1 MDFFTI
7 YPLMGDRMGF
17 KKFLFLAVMGLAT
30 FLAAGANGVIAP
42 EKRLY
47 QKDPQSCAK
56 CHLIEPYVES
66 WKNSD
71 FLDHKHEQS
80 GVACLECHQV
90 TVQQEKKHLAK
101 FNKKAYKVPLEE
113 REYSND
119 LCFRC
124 HGSYQEIIERTK
136 DYKGKGLS
144 RNPHESHYGEID
156 CNLCHKAHR
165 ASIDYCSQC
174 HPPVAN
180 KPGWKTM

>member
-17 KKFLFLAVMGLAT
+17 KKFLFLAVMGFAT
-30 FLAAGANGVIAP
+30 FLVAGANGVIAA

-56 CHLIEPYVES
+56 CHLIQPYVES
-66 WKNSD
+66 WKSSD

-80 GVACLECHQV
+80 GIACLECHQV

-124 HGSYQEIIERTK
+124 HGSYKEIIERTK

-174 HPPVAN
+174 HPPVVN

>member
-1 MDFFTI
+1 
-7 YPLMGDRMGF
+7 MGDRMGF

-30 FLAAGANGVIAP
+30 FLAAGANGVIAA

-124 HGSYQEIIERTK
+124 HGSYKEIIERTK

-174 HPPVAN
+174 HPPVVN